1 MKRIFTA
8 LAVAITAAACSLFAV
23 AGDPPVLAKIASE
36 PTNEAKFVIDK
47 PQNKVEPNK
56 APPKAVKK
64 EQVLPK
70 DVPNYLQDVSVT
82 IHSNRSQGSGTIKT
96 RDGINYVWTCGHVI
110 RGLRTEREVID
121 PKTGGKKT
129 VIEFEDAKIVKELVE
144 DGRSVGQVVMFA
156 EVIRY
161 SDAENGED
169 LALLRVRKKNFVNV
183 SVQFY
188 LDEKIPALGT
198 KLLHCGSLLGQQ
210 GSNSMTSGIVSQH
223 GRVLNNIV
231 YDQTTCAAFPGSSGG
246 GVYLEDGRYMGMIVR
261 GAGETFNLIVPQRRI
276 AKWAKKV
283 GVEFALDDNV
293 PVPSDDDLKKHPIE
307 DSAAG
312 GSFRHDA
319 AKAPTAPGGSGEGD
333 KGLNFKFLIHDIDSP
348 KTKSPVIEVLREIH
362 R

>member
-1 MKRIFTA
+1 MKKFFVA
-8 LAVAITAAACSLFAV
+8 LAVAIATSTCSFFAV
-23 AGDPPVLAKIASE
+23 AGDPPVAENKFLA
-36 PTNEAKFVIDK
+36 DK
-47 PQNKVEPNK
+47 QHNKVVTDK
-56 APPKAVKK
+56 LPPKAVKK
-64 EQVLPK
+64 EQLLPK
-70 DVPNYLQDVSVT
+70 DVPTYLQEVSVT

-96 RDGINYVWTCGHVI
+96 RDGVNYVWTCGHVV

-144 DGRSVGQVVMFA
+144 DGRSVGQVEMFA

-169 LALLRVRKKNFVNV
+169 LALLRIRKKNFVTC

-223 GRVLNNIV
+223 GRVINNTI

-261 GAGETFNLIVPQRRI
+261 GAGETFNLIVPQRRLF
-276 AKWAKKV
+276 KWAKKV

-293 PVPSDDDLKKHPIE
+293 PVPSDDELKKLPIE
-307 DSAAG
+307 DSTPG
-312 GSFRHDA
+312 GAFRHDA
-319 AKAPTAPGGSGEGD
+319 PKTPTTGDGSGGKIVD
-333 KGLNFKFLIHDIDSP
+333 FKFLIQDLNKLKD
-348 KTKSPVIEVLREIH
+348 K
-362 R
+362 